1 MNNDM
6 ANSSAPLI
14 AIIEDE
20 APIQKFLHASL
31 QVEGF
36 RIIQATTAKEGVR
49 LITQEHPA
57 IVLLDLGLPDADGI
71 SVISSVRGWSSL
83 PIIVLSARGE
93 EKSKIEALD
102 AGADDYLTKPFGVGE
117 LLARIRSALR
127 RAARPAGDGE
137 DHTFRFGNVHGDV
150 AARQVFVDEN
160 EVKLTKL
167 EFDLLAL
174 LVRNRDRVLTHQY
187 LLKEVWGPGSAN
199 EPHYVR
205 VFMANLRK
213 KLEKNP
219 SRPQY
224 LLTEQGIGYRLRI
237 QLTSFDDG
245 STVGRLSS

>member
-1 MNNDM
+1 MSNDM
-6 ANSSAPLI
+6 ATSSAPVI

-20 APIQKFLHASL
+20 APIQKFLQASL
-31 QVEGF
+31 HVEGF
-36 RIIQATTAKEGVR
+36 RVVQATTAKEGVR

-71 SVISSVRGWSSL
+71 NVIKSVRGWSSL

-127 RAARPAGDGE
+127 RAARPAGDSE
-137 DHTFRFGNVHGDV
+137 DHTFRFGLVHGDL
-150 AARQVFVDEN
+150 AARRVFVDQH

-174 LVRNRDRVLTHQY
+174 LVRHRDRVLTHQY
-187 LLKEVWGPGSAN
+187 LLKEIWGIGSAN

-213 KLEKNP
+213 KLEKDP
-219 SRPQY
+219 SRPQH
-224 LLTEQGIGYRLRI
+224 LITEQGIGYRL
-237 QLTSFDDG
+237 QTD
-245 STVGRLSS
+245 

>member
-1 MNNDM
+1 MNNEM
-6 ANSSAPLI
+6 ANSSAPMI

-20 APIQKFLHASL
+20 APIQKFLQASL
-31 QVEGF
+31 HVEGF
-36 RIIQATTAKEGVR
+36 RIVQATTAKEGLR

-57 IVLLDLGLPDADGI
+57 MVLLDLGLPDADGI
-71 SVISSVRGWSSL
+71 SVIRSVRGWSSL

-93 EKSKIEALD
+93 EKCKIDALD

-127 RAARPAGDGE
+127 RATRPLGDSE
-137 DHTFRFGNVHGDV
+137 DHTFTFGRVHGDL
-150 AARQVFVDEN
+150 AARRVFVDDE

-219 SRPQY
+219 GRPQY
-224 LLTEQGIGYRLRI
+224 LLTEQGIGYRLR
-237 QLTSFDDG
+237 TA
-245 STVGRLSS
+245 T

>member
-1 MNNDM
+1 M
-6 ANSSAPLI
+6 AKSSAPLI

-20 APIQKFLHASL
+20 APIQKFLQASL
-31 QVEGF
+31 HVEGF
-36 RIIQATTAKEGVR
+36 RFVSASTAKDGMR

-57 IVLLDLGLPDADGI
+57 IVLLDLGLPDSDGI
-71 SVISSVRGWSSL
+71 SVIKSVRGWSLL

-127 RAARPAGDGE
+127 RSARPGGDNE
-137 DHTFRFGNVHGDV
+137 DHTFRFGRIHGDL
-150 AARQVFVDEN
+150 AARKVFVEN
-160 EVKLTKL
+160 DEVKLTKR

-174 LVRNRDRVLTHQY
+174 LIRNRDRVLTHQY

-213 KLEKNP
+213 KLEQDP

-224 LLTEQGIGYRLRI
+224 LLTEQGIGYRLQTI
-237 QLTSFDDG
+237 A
-245 STVGRLSS
+245 

>member
-14 AIIEDE
+14 AIVEDE
-20 APIQKFLHASL
+20 TPIQKFLQASL

-36 RIIQATTAKEGVR
+36 RVVQATTAKDGVR

-57 IVLLDLGLPDADGI
+57 IVLLDLGLPDANGI
-71 SVISSVRGWSSL
+71 SVITSVRGWSSL

-102 AGADDYLTKPFGVGE
+102 AGADDYLTKPFGIGE

-127 RAARPAGDGE
+127 RAARPSAEGE
-137 DHTFRFGNVHGDV
+137 DHTFRFGKVHGDL
-150 AARQVFVDEN
+150 AARRVFVEQD

-199 EPHYVR
+199 EPHYIR

-213 KLEKNP
+213 KLEEDP
-219 SRPQY
+219 SRPQF
-224 LLTEQGIGYRLRI
+224 LITEQGIGYRLQI
-237 QLTSFDDG
+237 QT
-245 STVGRLSS
+245 

>member
-1 MNNDM
+1 MVI
-6 ANSSAPLI
+6 SSAPLI

-20 APIQKFLHASL
+20 APIQKFLQASL
-31 QVEGF
+31 TVEGF
-36 RIIQATTAKEGVR
+36 RVVQAATAKEGVR

-71 SVISSVRGWSSL
+71 NIIKSVRGWSSL

-127 RAARPAGDGE
+127 RAVRSSGSGE
-137 DHTFRFGNVHGDV
+137 DHTFCFGHVRGDL
-150 AARQVFVDEN
+150 AARQVFVEDS

-167 EFDLLAL
+167 EFDLLTL
-174 LVRNRDRVLTHQY
+174 LVRNRDRVLTHQF
-187 LLKEVWGPGSAN
+187 LLKEVWGPGSAH
-199 EPHYVR
+199 ESHYVR

-219 SRPQY
+219 GRPMY
-224 LLTEQGIGYRLRI
+224 LLTEQGVGYRLR
-237 QLTSFDDG
+237 SHA
-245 STVGRLSS
+245 

>member
-1 MNNDM
+1 M

-20 APIQKFLHASL
+20 APIQKFLQASL
-31 QVEGF
+31 HVEGF
-36 RIIQATTAKEGVR
+36 RVVQATTANEGVR

-71 SVISSVRGWSSL
+71 SVITSVRGWSSL

-93 EKSKIEALD
+93 EKSKIDALD

-127 RAARPAGDGE
+127 RAARPSGDGE
-137 DHTFRFGNVHGDV
+137 DHTFRFGRVHGDL
-150 AARQVFVDEN
+150 AARQVFVEES

-205 VFMANLRK
+205 VFMATCAK
-213 KLEKNP
+213 SWK
-219 SRPQY
+219 
-224 LLTEQGIGYRLRI
+224 RI
-237 QLTSFDDG
+237 PVVHSIC
-245 STVGRLSS
+245 

>member
-20 APIQKFLHASL
+20 APIQKFLQASL
-31 QVEGF
+31 HVEGF
-36 RIIQATTAKEGVR
+36 RIVQGTTAKEGIR

-57 IVLLDLGLPDADGI
+57 MVLLDLGLPDADGI
-71 SVISSVRGWSSL
+71 SVITSVRGWSSL

-127 RAARPAGDGE
+127 RAVRPSGDGE
-137 DHTFRFGNVHGDV
+137 DHTFRFGHIHGDL
-150 AARQVFVDEN
+150 AARQVFAEEI

-187 LLKEVWGPGSAN
+187 LLKEIWGPGSAN
-199 EPHYVR
+199 ERHYVR

-219 SRPQY
+219 SRPQH
-224 LLTEQGIGYRLRI
+224 LLTEQGIGYRLRM
-237 QLTSFDDG
+237 T
-245 STVGRLSS
+245 T

>member
-1 MNNDM
+1 MSNLM
-6 ANSSAPLI
+6 ADSSAPLI

-36 RIIQATTAKEGVR
+36 RVVPATTAKEGVR

-71 SVISSVRGWSSL
+71 DVIKSIRGWSSL

-102 AGADDYLTKPFGVGE
+102 AGADDYLTKPFGIGE

-127 RAARPAGDGE
+127 RAARPSAEGE
-137 DHTFRFGNVHGDV
+137 DHTFKFGKIHGDL
-150 AARQVFVDEN
+150 AARRVFVEQV

-167 EFDLLAL
+167 EFDLFAL

-187 LLKEVWGPGSAN
+187 LLKEVWGIGSAN

-213 KLEKNP
+213 KLEQDP

-224 LLTEQGIGYRLRI
+224 LITEQGIGYRLRS
-237 QLTSFDDG
+237 QT
-245 STVGRLSS
+245 

>member
-1 MNNDM
+1 MS
-6 ANSSAPLI
+6 NSSDPLI

-31 QVEGF
+31 KAEGF
-36 RIIQATTAKEGVR
+36 RVVQATTANDGIR

-57 IVLLDLGLPDADGI
+57 LVLLDLGLPDADGI
-71 SVISSVRGWSSL
+71 SVIKSVRGWSSL
-83 PIIVLSARGE
+83 PMIVLSARGE

-102 AGADDYLTKPFGVGE
+102 AGADDYLTKPFGAGE
-117 LLARIRSALR
+117 LLARIRGALR
-127 RAARPAGDGE
+127 RAARPSGEHE
-137 DHTFRFGNVHGDV
+137 DHTFRFGQVHGDL
-150 AARQVFVDEN
+150 ALRRVFVDQD

-174 LVRNRDRVLTHQY
+174 LVRNRDRVLTHHY

-213 KLEKNP
+213 KLEQDP
-219 SRPQY
+219 SRPKY
-224 LLTEQGIGYRLRI
+224 LITEQGIGYRL
-237 QLTSFDDG
+237 QTQK
-245 STVGRLSS
+245 

>member
-1 MNNDM
+1 M
-6 ANSSAPLI
+6 ADSSAPLI

-20 APIQKFLHASL
+20 APIQKFLQASL

-36 RIIQATTAKEGVR
+36 RVVPATTVKDGIR
-49 LITQEHPA
+49 LITQEHPS

-71 SVISSVRGWSSL
+71 SVIKSVRGWSLL

-102 AGADDYLTKPFGVGE
+102 AGADDYLTKPFGIGE

-127 RAARPAGDGE
+127 RATRPADSGE
-137 DHTFRFGNVHGDV
+137 DHTFRFGQVHGDL
-150 AARQVFVDEN
+150 AARRVFVGQD

-187 LLKEVWGPGSAN
+187 LLKEV
-199 EPHYVR
+199 
-205 VFMANLRK
+205 
-213 KLEKNP
+213 
-219 SRPQY
+219 
-224 LLTEQGIGYRLRI
+224 
-237 QLTSFDDG
+237 
-245 STVGRLSS
+245 

>member
-1 MNNDM
+1 MSNDM
-6 ANSSAPLI
+6 ATSSAPVI

-20 APIQKFLHASL
+20 APIQKFLQASL
-31 QVEGF
+31 HVEGF
-36 RIIQATTAKEGVR
+36 RVVQATTVKEGVR

-71 SVISSVRGWSSL
+71 SVIKSVRGWSSL

-127 RAARPAGDGE
+127 RAVRPAGDSE
-137 DHTFRFGNVHGDV
+137 DHTFRFGLVHGDL
-150 AARQVFVDEN
+150 AARRVFVDQD

-174 LVRNRDRVLTHQY
+174 LVRHRDRVLTHQY
-187 LLKEVWGPGSAN
+187 LLKEIWGIGAAN

-213 KLEKNP
+213 KLEKDP
-219 SRPQY
+219 SRPQH
-224 LLTEQGIGYRLRI
+224 LITEQGIGYRL
-237 QLTSFDDG
+237 QTD
-245 STVGRLSS
+245 

>member
-1 MNNDM
+1 M

-20 APIQKFLHASL
+20 APIQKFLQASL
-31 QVEGF
+31 HVEGF
-36 RIIQATTAKEGVR
+36 RVVQATTANEGVR

-71 SVISSVRGWSSL
+71 SVITSVRGWSSL

-93 EKSKIEALD
+93 EKSKIDALD

-127 RAARPAGDGE
+127 RAARPSGDGE
-137 DHTFRFGNVHGDV
+137 DHTFRFGHVHGDL
-150 AARQVFVDEN
+150 AARQVFVEVS

-199 EPHYVR
+199 ESHYVR

-219 SRPQY
+219 SRPQH
-224 LLTEQGIGYRLRI
+224 LLTEQGIGYRLRTTTLPVEI
-237 QLTSFDDG
+237 DSLRISLWT
-245 STVGRLSS
+245 R

>member
-6 ANSSAPLI
+6 ANPSAPLI

-71 SVISSVRGWSSL
+71 NVISSVRGWSSL

-127 RAARPAGDGE
+127 RAARPPGDGE
-137 DHTFRFGNVHGDV
+137 DHTFRFGNVHGDL

-174 LVRNRDRVLTHQY
+174 LIRNRDRVLTHQY
-187 LLKEVWGPGSAN
+187 LLKEVWGLVQQTSRTTCASSWPPFARSWKRIPVVHSTFSPNKGSVIDC
-199 EPHYVR
+199 E
-205 VFMANLRK
+205 F
-213 KLEKNP
+213 
-219 SRPQY
+219 
-224 LLTEQGIGYRLRI
+224 RI
-237 QLTSFDDG
+237 
-245 STVGRLSS
+245 SSSMPE

>member
-1 MNNDM
+1 M
-6 ANSSAPLI
+6 ADSSAPLI

-20 APIQKFLHASL
+20 APIQKFLQASL

-36 RIIQATTAKEGVR
+36 RVVPAITAKEGVR

-57 IVLLDLGLPDADGI
+57 IVLLDLGLPDADGM
-71 SVISSVRGWSSL
+71 SVIKSIRGWSSL

-93 EKSKIEALD
+93 EKTKIEALD
-102 AGADDYLTKPFGVGE
+102 AGADDYLTKPFGIGE

-127 RAARPAGDGE
+127 RAARPLAEGE
-137 DHTFRFGNVHGDV
+137 DHTFRFGKVHGDI
-150 AARQVFVDEN
+150 AARRVFVEQD

-213 KLEKNP
+213 KLEEDP
-219 SRPQY
+219 SRPQF
-224 LLTEQGIGYRLRI
+224 LITEQGIGYRL
-237 QLTSFDDG
+237 QSQT
-245 STVGRLSS
+245 

>member
-1 MNNDM
+1 MM
-6 ANSSAPLI
+6 AESGDPLI
-14 AIIEDE
+14 AIVEDE
-20 APIQKFLHASL
+20 PPIQRFLQASL
-31 QVEGF
+31 KVEGF
-36 RIIQATTAKEGVR
+36 RVVEARTAKDGIR
-49 LITQEHPA
+49 IITQEHPA
-57 IVLLDLGLPDADGI
+57 LVLLDLGLPDADGI
-71 SVISSVRGWSSL
+71 TVIESVRGWSAL

-93 EKSKIEALD
+93 EQSKVQALD

-117 LLARIRSALR
+117 LLARIRVSLR
-127 RAARPAGDGE
+127 RSSRPIEDNV
-137 DHTFRFGNVHGDV
+137 DHTFQIGPIVGDL
-150 AARQVFVDEN
+150 AKRQILVDGH

-213 KLEKNP
+213 KLERNP

-224 LLTEQGIGYRLRI
+224 LITEQGIGYRLRTELP
-237 QLTSFDDG
+237 Q
-245 STVGRLSS
+245 

>member
-1 MNNDM
+1 MPS
-6 ANSSAPLI
+6 SSAPLI
-14 AIIEDE
+14 AIIEDD
-20 APIQKFLHASL
+20 APIQRFLQASL

-36 RIIQATTAKEGVR
+36 RTVQATTAKDGLR
-49 LITQEHPA
+49 LITQERPGL
-57 IVLLDLGLPDADGI
+57 VLLDLGLPDVDGVN
-71 SVISSVRGWSSL
+71 VIQSVRGWTSL

-93 EKSKIEALD
+93 EKSKIDALD

-117 LLARIRSALR
+117 LLARIRGALR
-127 RAARPAGDGE
+127 RAARPAAEVDG
-137 DHTFRFGNVHGDV
+137 HTFNFGNVNGDL
-150 AARQVFVDEN
+150 AQRRVFVGED

-174 LVRNRDRVLTHQY
+174 LVRHRDRVLTHQF

-213 KLEKNP
+213 KLEADP

-224 LLTEQGIGYRLRI
+224 LITEQGIGYRL
-237 QLTSFDDG
+237 QTSG
-245 STVGRLSS
+245 SR

>member
-1 MNNDM
+1 MLLQRRSRRRLTNNNL

-20 APIQKFLHASL
+20 APIQKFLQASL
-31 QVEGF
+31 HVEGF
-36 RIIQATTAKEGVR
+36 RIVHATTAKDGLR

-57 IVLLDLGLPDADGI
+57 LVLFDLGLPDADGI
-71 SVISSVRGWSSL
+71 SVITSIRGWSSL
-83 PIIVLSARGE
+83 PIIVRSARSE

-102 AGADDYLTKPFGVGE
+102 AVADDYLTKPFGVGE

-127 RAARPAGDGE
+127 RAACTSGDGE
-137 DHTFRFGNVHGDV
+137 DHTFSFGHIHGDL
-150 AARQVFVDEN
+150 AARQVFAEQT
-160 EVKLTKL
+160 EVTLTKL
-167 EFDLLAL
+167 EFDLLAR
-174 LVRNRDRVLTHQY
+174 LVRNRDRVLTYQY

-213 KLEKNP
+213 KFEKDP

-224 LLTEQGIGYRLRI
+224 LLTEQGIGYRL
-237 QLTSFDDG
+237 
-245 STVGRLSS
+245 